1 MQHLKN
7 VQQHQTKC
15 NEENEE
21 MFLSIKQMDR
31 ERERERGHEEFEISI
46 IKNTFLKK
54 VGFQNTE
61 TNFALGNFVN

>member
-1 MQHLKN
+1 MQHLRN

-21 MFLSIKQMDR
+21 MFLSIKKM
-31 ERERERGHEEFEISI
+31 ERERERGYEEFEIYV
-46 IKNTFLKK
+46 IKDTFLEK

-61 TNFALGNFVN
+61 TNFALSNFVN